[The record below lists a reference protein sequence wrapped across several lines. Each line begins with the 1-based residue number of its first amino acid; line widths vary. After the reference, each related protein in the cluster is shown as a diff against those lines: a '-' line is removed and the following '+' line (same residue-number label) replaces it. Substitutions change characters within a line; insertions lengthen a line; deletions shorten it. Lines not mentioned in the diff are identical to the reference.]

1 MKEISLP
8 FKTPAKSEVK
18 KSNLFSDKKS
28 RLIFSICFFAV
39 SGILCGLIG
48 FLLTF
53 ISVSETDEF
62 RSLNSKIGSL
72 FIFAAFPLFFLAAHS
87 LDQIDDLKKEEKL
100 KVAVNK

>member
-1 MKEISLP
+1 MKEISLTL
-8 FKTPAKSEVK
+8 KTIEKSEAK
-18 KSNLFSDKKS
+18 KSGLFSNKRS
-28 RLIFSICFFAV
+28 RLTFAVCFCAV

-53 ISVSETDEF
+53 ISVLETAEF

-87 LDQIDDLKKEEKL
+87 LDRIDDIKKEEKL
-100 KVAVNK
+100 KHSVNK